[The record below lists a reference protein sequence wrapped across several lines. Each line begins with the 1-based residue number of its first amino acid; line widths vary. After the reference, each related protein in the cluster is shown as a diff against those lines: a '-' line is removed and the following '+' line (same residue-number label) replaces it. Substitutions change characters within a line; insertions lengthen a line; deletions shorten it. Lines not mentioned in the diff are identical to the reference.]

1 MATRLKPVDVVTIG
15 VGWAGSILGK
25 ELAQAGL
32 KVVGLERGDNRSQGD
47 FALPQ
52 MHDQH
57 KYERQLELFEQTSRS
72 TLTFRND
79 YREVARPMRR
89 HGPFPWGQGVGG
101 AGFHWAGWTW
111 RHHPGDFKVR
121 TMTIQRYGA
130 QAIPQDATIQD
141 WPMTYDELE
150 PYYDRFEYAC
160 GISGTAGNIKG
171 TVRAGGNPFEGP
183 RAREFPNPP
192 LARSYAE
199 TLFTKAA
206 TELGYRPFP
215 VPAAQMSR
223 VYTNPDGITLGA
235 CVYCGYCM
243 NYPCEVA
250 AKATPQTAVLPAAF
264 RTGNYELRTRAAV
277 QRINVSGNR
286 AISVT
291 YVDAQGREFEQPAE
305 IILLTA
311 FTWSNVHLL
320 LLSGIGNPYDP
331 VSGAGLVGKNYSW
344 HAGLPYVPMQFD
356 KDVITNPF
364 MGAGALCTSIADFQ
378 GDNFDHSGLGFIGGA
393 IIQIMA
399 MGWGP
404 LTFQPTPP
412 DTPAWGSA
420 WKKAVAY
427 YYSRSTSI
435 VGLHDHLSYRGNYLS
450 LDPTYRDYWGNPLLR
465 LTYDFGPNERKMSQY
480 LTGIGEKLARAMGA
494 SHYRSFGL
502 SEHFDAGVPYG
513 IIHQVGGAMTGS
525 TPANSVVNRYLQ
537 SWDVPNLFV
546 VGASA
551 FPQIP
556 SFNPTGTVG
565 ALASWTADAIKNQYL
580 KKPGP
585 LV

>member
-1 MATRLKPVDVVTIG
+1 
-15 VGWAGSILGK
+15 
-25 ELAQAGL
+25 
-32 KVVGLERGDNRSQGD
+32 
-47 FALPQ
+47 
-52 MHDQH
+52 
-57 KYERQLELFEQTSRS
+57 
-72 TLTFRND
+72 
-79 YREVARPMRR
+79 
-89 HGPFPWGQGVGG
+89 
-101 AGFHWAGWTW
+101 
-111 RHHPGDFKVR
+111 
-121 TMTIQRYGA
+121 
-130 QAIPQDATIQD
+130 
-141 WPMTYDELE
+141 
-150 PYYDRFEYAC
+150 
-160 GISGTAGNIKG
+160 
-171 TVRAGGNPFEGP
+171 
-183 RAREFPNPP
+183 
-192 LARSYAE
+192 
-199 TLFTKAA
+199 
-206 TELGYRPFP
+206 
-215 VPAAQMSR
+215 MSR

-243 NYPCEVA
+243 NYACEVS

-264 RTGNYELRTRAAV
+264 RTGNYQLRTHAAV

-286 AISVT
+286 ATSVT

-320 LLSGIGNPYDP
+320 LLSGIGKPYDP

-344 HAGLPYVPMQFD
+344 HAGLPFVPMQFD